1 MQLVILTND
10 QHLASICKDYWQ
22 QDENGKYL
30 LKVQEIGAKYGMTTH
45 KVSQCVKQHSYVFSE
60 SVFCNSCTEPYH
72 FSSRIKYQERNSYAN
87 SKCSN
92 CLKYELKNI
101 FLQKKSSL
109 IQRREIDENYKPDIA
124 TIDFKSSIYLLAAI
138 LALGNKDLNKINP
151 LNDLPSYTLSPD
163 PAFDRQIIRHLIN
176 KHLLLISLETSLSA
190 IELNQDNTATISI
203 EKSIFDLTLES
214 EMLDKLICRLTSKES
229 LEKLKRSQEFIEL
242 CKLVQLQECLAFLT
256 VKLEEHQLYFS
267 PGEKTQNTIRKCL
280 ESFSVAQTYNF
291 IWRATRDAAAYYM
304 RSNVSKK
311 QAANTVVRSISRSL
325 EQALAYDW
333 DVKAFD
339 RDHNQP
345 RSLLSYVIFNT
356 ILGSDDGGFKQPL
369 HELLN
374 RD

>member
-45 KVSQCVKQHSYVFSE
+45 KVSQCVKEHAYVWSE
-60 SVFCNSCTEPYH
+60 SVCCNSCKVPYH

-87 SKCSN
+87 SKCSS

-138 LALGNKDLNKINP
+138 HALGNKDLNKINP
-151 LNDLPSYTLSPD
+151 LSDFPSYTLSPD

-176 KHLLLISLETSLSA
+176 KHLLIISLETSLRA

-214 EMLDKLICRLTSKES
+214 EQLDKLICRLTSKES

-242 CKLVQLQECLAFLT
+242 CEKIQMLKCLAFLEA
-256 VKLEEHQLYFS
+256 KLQKHRLDFV
-267 PGEKTQNTIRKCL
+267 PGEKTQNILKKCL
-280 ESFSVAQTYNF
+280 KSFSVAQTYNF
-291 IWRATRDAAAYYM
+291 IWRAVQNAATYY
-304 RSNVSKK
+304 SQGNVSKR
-311 QAANTVVRSISRSL
+311 QAANTVVGHISRTL
-325 EQALAYDW
+325 EHAKTNDW
-333 DVKAFD
+333 NMKAFD

-374 RD
+374 GD